1 VRGNEGIARF
11 SFVLYHGC
19 ETTVVRSAMDGQN

>member
-1 VRGNEGIARF
+1 VTGNEGIARF

-19 ETTVVRSAMDGQN
+19 AITVVRSVMDDQN